1 MIAAV
6 GHVAGSAG
14 RCLTNMVKD
23 IALSILFTVLGL
35 GFLAG
40 GAYAIVEGWPYILIE
55 RGFTL
60 VIVGTVLATAGV
72 VMLALSRVMAEL
84 RRVRGQLSNAV
95 MAVSVASMANG
106 REAREP
112 EPTVSVPPDDA
123 ADEGGL
129 RARPAVLGGAL
140 AAGGVLAAGA
150 AAAASRETGEA
161 QETPDANDATRAGET
176 GDMARDDEPDLFAAA
191 GTSEPPVAGATDPL
205 MAMLSHERAADA
217 ERAAQV
223 EPGTG
228 YLPVATPDEFEAAL
242 AEATGAAEPGLVAEE
257 PFGMSEPMPGTMPA
271 NAIDGYAI
279 DEDFDRLRDRLA
291 LGGARSASDDAAKDD
306 AASADAAKDDPVW
319 DDIAAPRLAGERRDV
334 PESDIDAAEDWMTA
348 IRPGQD
354 RWFGA
359 SPAASSEPEPE
370 PEIEAEPAPAPP
382 FAVEPPVWPPQTRE
396 AAPFVTDEIA
406 PGEAET
412 HEPAMAEPPLPDVA
426 DERELQ
432 PLPTV
437 TLSPEPEFQPQT
449 AEPLAPN
456 DPVEP
461 EPAAEPEVEPE
472 SVVPPAPA
480 ASEEGVVGAYQ
491 VGTAHFTIYADG
503 SIQARTPEG
512 DYSFASMDE
521 LKTYLASEKNR
532 LGA

>member
-14 RCLTNMVKD
+14 RCSTNTVKD
-23 IALSILFTVLGL
+23 FALSILFTVLGL

-60 VIVGTVLATAGV
+60 VIVGTVLVTAGV

-106 REAREP
+106 RDAREP
-112 EPTVSVPPDDA
+112 EPDLSSGPPRA
-123 ADEGGL
+123 VDENGTRGG
-129 RARPAVLGGAL
+129 PAVLGGAL

-150 AAAASRETGEA
+150 VAAASREAPGA
-161 QETPDANDATRAGET
+161 QAKPDEQDSAASAET
-176 GDMARDDEPDLFAAA
+176 GDMAREDEPDLFAAPPMTETPA
-191 GTSEPPVAGATDPL
+191 AEPFEPILWP
-205 MAMLSHERAADA
+205 EPDA
-217 ERAAQV
+217 ESETQP
-223 EPGTG
+223 EP
-228 YLPVATPDEFEAAL
+228 LPVATADEFQVAL
-242 AEATGAAEPGLVAEE
+242 AEATGEAERAPVARD
-257 PFGMSEPMPGTMPA
+257 PFGRSEMAPETLPA
-271 NAIDGYAI
+271 GAISEDAI

-291 LGGARSASDDAAKDD
+291 LGAATSSSDD
-306 AASADAAKDDPVW
+306 AASADAAKDEPVW
-319 DDIAAPRLAGERRDV
+319 DDLAAPPLAGERRETS
-334 PESDIDAAEDWMTA
+334 ESEIDAAAGWMTA
-348 IRPGQD
+348 IRPGHE

-359 SPAASSEPEPE
+359 SPAAAPEPE
-370 PEIEAEPAPAPP
+370 AAAEPASAQPSV
-382 FAVEPPVWPPQTRE
+382 VEPPIWPPQTRE
-396 AAPFVTDEIA
+396 AAPFVADEFQADETVA
-406 PGEAET
+406 PAEVEAY
-412 HEPAMAEPPLPDVA
+412 EPALTAPPLPEGE
-426 DERELQ
+426 DEREPE
-432 PLPTV
+432 PLPGFALV
-437 TLSPEPEFQPQT
+437 SEPEI
-449 AEPLAPN
+449 EPVSDMPALP
-456 DPVEP
+456 DEPVEP
-461 EPAAEPEVEPE
+461 EPAAAPEPE
-472 SVVPPAPA
+472 SVAPPAPA